1 MTNNFAQKKGTIYQE
16 TPTKWRAEIQIG
28 IGPTGKKIM
37 KKFSAP
43 TQREVKQKLKHFIQS
58 QYLSP
63 SSLRKITLNEYYH
76 EWIQKKARQLKPTS
90 LQRIKSTY
98 QTFIEP
104 EIGYLQFSQIDTND
118 IQKLIDTFA
127 KSKSYSSLKKIKDLI
142 NAIYQYDEG
151 LPPNQRVS
159 SFNPCKNV
167 ILTKQMTKEEPTIK
181 YFTDS
186 EIAKIKEEICRTTE
200 STGMLIYP
208 YGFIYL
214 LILNT
219 GMRMGEALAL
229 TKEDISLENK
239 TLRINKNMIVTFLPE
254 QHKYGI
260 RIQSSPKTIS
270 GNRTLSLNKGAIEA
284 LEGLYSTFPNTI
296 YLALNLKGER
306 ISPQNTESTFKQIL
320 KQCDIVSHKRGV
332 HSLRH
337 TFARKLFEA
346 GVDVKVVSNILG
358 HSGVRITYDTYID
371 IIQDYQAKVMDV
383 IPEI

>member
-142 NAIYQYDEG
+142 NAIYQYDDG

-200 STGMLIYP
+200 STGTLIYP

-239 TLRINKNMIVTFLPE
+239 TIRINKNMIVAFLPE

-260 RIQSSPKTIS
+260 RIQASPKTIS

-284 LEGLYSTFPNTI
+284 LEGLYAAFPNTI

-306 ISPQNTESTFKQIL
+306 ISPQNAESTFKQIL
-320 KQCDIVSHKRGV
+320 KKCDIASHKRGV

-337 TFARKLFEA
+337 TFARKLFET